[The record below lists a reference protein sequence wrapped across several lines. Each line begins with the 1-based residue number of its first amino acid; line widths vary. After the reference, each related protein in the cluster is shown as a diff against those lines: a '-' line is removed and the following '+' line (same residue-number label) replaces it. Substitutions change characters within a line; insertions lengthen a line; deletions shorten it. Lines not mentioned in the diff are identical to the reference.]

1 MPMTMIS
8 NQEQTIQ
15 AKFRLKIVKLAHSF
29 RSIEGKI
36 NNNKSEATTKSQ
48 KRTKPEMNSSFL
60 LTNDGEEHELNYH
73 IIQFN
78 AFKTTI
84 DEEMASTVN
93 EGWPEEDRIE
103 QPASPNTQRARS
115 EATNQQIPAPETSSK
130 ATEECDGVNG
140 AGKPQEVVEPDAG
153 SDVDK
158 TTNGVGGA
166 TGERTRG
173 GEDGNG
179 VDDNNR
185 GDHDGGDHEEEDESD
200 NLYYSETDDEDDS
213 DDRAVNCNT
222 IVPDPHFMIMD
233 NGGKPQMVEGRVV
246 LDISAASDTHPF
258 VCFNSA
264 CRKPFKVYNGIAGH
278 VNGKKC
284 RQVYRQFQIINRGI
298 RRNKEHA
305 PLFPAPT
312 RRRNQ
317 SATQKSPRSA
327 RTSPVIP
334 TTPPPP
340 RKSPRPGP
348 SREAPVKSPRPGPS
362 REAPMRSPKPGP
374 SREALVKSPRP
385 GPSREVLKNK
395 TKPTPRRKRQRSE
408 DTEDEDEEARV
419 PKKPDNEP
427 LNGPVKIGLD
437 VKLANFEKIFQNL
450 GEKTKRRVEEQI
462 RQYNEKVQNPEIRN
476 VIAKA
481 QADIVEGIE
490 KTMMKFHLMEIYLSC
505 NNGHEELEDNV
516 EEFLA
521 DLTAM
526 KKSVEQLDFS
536 AKKF

>member
-1 MPMTMIS
+1 M
-8 NQEQTIQ
+8 
-15 AKFRLKIVKLAHSF
+15 
-29 RSIEGKI
+29 G
-36 NNNKSEATTKSQ
+36 
-48 KRTKPEMNSSFL
+48 
-60 LTNDGEEHELNYH
+60 D
-73 IIQFN
+73 
-78 AFKTTI
+78 
-84 DEEMASTVN
+84 
-93 EGWPEEDRIE
+93 
-103 QPASPNTQRARS
+103 
-115 EATNQQIPAPETSSK
+115 
-130 ATEECDGVNG
+130 
-140 AGKPQEVVEPDAG
+140 
-153 SDVDK
+153 
-158 TTNGVGGA
+158 A
-166 TGERTRG
+166 TGEKIHD

-179 VDDNNR
+179 ADDNSR
-185 GDHDGGDHEEEDESD
+185 GDHNGGDHEEEDESD
-200 NLYYSETDDEDDS
+200 NLYYSETDDEDNS

-222 IVPDPHFMIMD
+222 IVPDPYFMIMD
-233 NGGKPQMVEGRVV
+233 NGGRPQMVEGRVI
-246 LDISAASDTHPF
+246 LDISAACDTHPF

-278 VNGKKC
+278 VNAKKC

-312 RRRNQ
+312 RRRSQ
-317 SATQKSPRSA
+317 STTQRPASTPPA
-327 RTSPVIP
+327 IP

-362 REAPMRSPKPGP
+362 REAPMRSPRPGP
-374 SREALVKSPRP
+374 PREAPVKSPRP

-395 TKPTPRRKRQRSE
+395 TKPTLRRKRQRSE
-408 DTEDEDEEARV
+408 DTEDEEAKV

-427 LNGPVKIGLD
+427 NEPVKLGLE
-437 VKLANFEKIFQNL
+437 VKLENFEKIFQNL

-462 RQYNEKVQNPEIRN
+462 RQYNEQVQNPKIRN
-476 VIAKA
+476 EIAKV

-490 KTMMKFHLMEIYLSC
+490 KTMMKLHLMEIYLNC
-505 NNGHEELEDNV
+505 NDGHEELGENV

-526 KKSVEQLDFS
+526 KRSVEQLDFS